1 MTFIVKYL
9 PLLEQLKNELK
20 NNPDN
25 IKHYIKYEGYS
36 GSVESMEYLET
47 KIKEY
52 YESKKN

>member
-1 MTFIVKYL
+1 MTYIVKYL
-9 PLLEQLKNELK
+9 PLLEQLKNELE
-20 NNPDN
+20 NNPEN

-36 GSVESMEYLET
+36 GSSDSIDYLET